1 MEFRIVNSEDII
13 ELANAMAL
21 SYSEDPWNEKWND
34 ERAKR
39 RVSAILSN
47 YQALGIAAIE
57 NEQIVGGLLGYVDPF
72 ADEDFFYVSEL
83 FVITDRKKQGI
94 GRMLMRKLEDVL
106 KKKKIDVIQLMSIK
120 DNEIFYS
127 KCGLGKDSVSV
138 LFKRNG

>member
-1 MEFRIVNSEDII
+1 MEFRIVNSEDIT

-47 YQALGIAAIE
+47 YQAFGIAAIE

-72 ADEDFFYVSEL
+72 
-83 FVITDRKKQGI
+83 VIPDRKKQGI

>member
-1 MEFRIVNSEDII
+1 MEYRIVNNEDVS

-21 SYSEDPWNEKWND
+21 AYSEAPWNEKWNE

-47 YQALGIAAIE
+47 YEALGVAAIE
-57 NEQIVGGLLGYVDPF
+57 NGKIIGGLLGYVDPF

-83 FVITDRKKQGI
+83 FVIPDRKKQGI
-94 GRMLMRKLEDVL
+94 GRMLMGKLEDVL
-106 KKKKIDVIQLMSIK
+106 KDKKIDVIQLMSIE

-138 LFKRNG
+138 LFKRNE